1 MHQEILSREQKQV
14 LPLIKYFYPDFYLA
28 GGTALALQIGH
39 RKSIDFD
46 LFSPKEFSNISLR
59 NKIKKNGFEIDK
71 ILFDEQDQ
79 FTVLIEKVKITFL
92 FYPFQ
97 VTSTSIGEQLRAP
110 STLTLAAMKAYTL
123 SRRAKWK
130 DYVDLYWITQKYF
143 SLKKVIQ
150 EAQKIFG
157 NEFNEKIFRE
167 SLAYFDDID
176 YSEEVIFAPEWQ
188 ASEEIIKQSLL
199 QLAIKK

>member
-1 MHQEILSREQKQV
+1 M
-14 LPLIKYFYPDFYLA
+14 
-28 GGTALALQIGH
+28 ALQIGH

-46 LFSPKEFSNISLR
+46 LFSPKEFSNINLR
-59 NKIKKNGFEIDK
+59 NKIKKAGFEIDK
-71 ILFDEQDQ
+71 VLFDEQDQ
-79 FTVLIEKVKITFL
+79 FTVLVEKVKITFL

-97 VTSTSIGEQLRAP
+97 VTSSDIGERLQAP
-110 STLTLAAMKAYTL
+110 GTLTLAAMKAYTL

-143 SLKKVIQ
+143 SLKKIVR
-150 EAQKIFG
+150 EAQKVFG

-176 YSEEVIFAPEWQ
+176 YSEEVIFTPEW
-188 ASEEIIKQSLL
+188 EVKNKIIQQSLL
-199 QLAIKK
+199 RLAVKK